1 MPYIHHCSVI
11 WNKHPVS
18 HLYIPLLFF
27 PNHWQPLI
35 CLFLYSFTFSTF
47 HFSSSLHWNLFSE
60 YSLSLSFC
68 CSRRH
73 RTLGFSLESR
83 VTTMANCILCTR
95 SLCHKCHSPPVKKGN
110 CSAPLH
116 SLAWWGEPHL
126 PVLCFLVLLSL
137 GEWFPSPHRQFW
149 THILESVPSPLW
161 TASPRPLAGIL
172 YSPLGNFEL
181 ERQTIKMGILLD
193 LQGVTSGAGTTVHIS
208 GETGWNRRER
218 EHFLSLGC
226 ISSVCHQG
234 LPKAWPPPL
243 ASLRCLKLLQYVPL
257 CVFAQASS
265 HWSLL
270 LSLKESV
277 KICDVVWSFPLPNA
291 ALGVFDVSDL
301 FTSILK
307 HYKGPN
313 GSLCPRP
320 GGVESS
326 WGQ

>member
-149 THILESVPSPLW
+149 THILESVPSPL
-161 TASPRPLAGIL
+161 
-172 YSPLGNFEL
+172 
-181 ERQTIKMGILLD
+181 
-193 LQGVTSGAGTTVHIS
+193 
-208 GETGWNRRER
+208 
-218 EHFLSLGC
+218 
-226 ISSVCHQG
+226 
-234 LPKAWPPPL
+234 
-243 ASLRCLKLLQYVPL
+243 
-257 CVFAQASS
+257 
-265 HWSLL
+265 
-270 LSLKESV
+270 
-277 KICDVVWSFPLPNA
+277 
-291 ALGVFDVSDL
+291 
-301 FTSILK
+301 
-307 HYKGPN
+307 
-313 GSLCPRP
+313 
-320 GGVESS
+320 
-326 WGQ
+326 